1 MVSRENVI
9 AWINALHTVYADNRQ
24 YLTDLDAAIGDADHG
39 VNMDR
44 GFSHIVREWDPTGIP
59 DIGGIFKTTA
69 LLLIKTVGGAAGPL
83 YGTFFLRA
91 SAVCAGKQA
100 LNAGDVIALLQAG
113 VEGVMQRGKAQPN
126 DKTMLDALIPA
137 LERMQQLFS
146 QGAGLDVLL
155 PAGAAAARKGMTDTI
170 PLRAR
175 KGRASYLG
183 DRSIGHPDP
192 GATSACLMLEAM
204 AESFSAH

>member
-100 LNAGDVIALLQAG
+100 LDAGDVIALLQAG

>member
-9 AWINALHTVYADNRQ
+9 TWINALHTVYADNRQ

-44 GFSHIVREWDPTGIP
+44 GFSHVVREWDPTGIP
-59 DIGGIFKTTA
+59 DIGGILKTTA

-100 LNAGDVIALLQAG
+100 LDAGDVIALLQAG